1 MRSSLIIGEYENCQS
16 KLIEY
21 GNLIQYEGYKLSQVW
36 QSEDDYVEVGI
47 NFMEDDR
54 ECLFLISDDKTLY
67 LEIEYENQD
76 DTFKLIN
83 LWNIIKAYEQKIL
96 ERYK

>member
-47 NFMEDDR
+47 NFVEDDR

-67 LEIEYENQD
+67 LEMEYENQD

-83 LWNIIKAYEQKIL
+83 LWNIIKAYEQGIMESK
-96 ERYK
+96 